1 MINKIYPNTTEAVA
15 DIQDGSVV
23 MVGGFGDA
31 GVPENLLRA
40 LTKQGA
46 KNLTAISNSAGSGER
61 GLSMLYRNN
70 QVKKLFASFP
80 VPGRSDAFEER
91 LTAGETELELVPQ
104 GTLVERMRAAGAGL
118 GGIYTSTGVGTPVA
132 ECKEVRLINGREYV
146 LEAPLPADYA
156 LLKAHKADRMGNLV
170 YRMAAR
176 NFSPVMAAAA
186 RVTIVEV
193 EEMVEVG
200 ELAPESVVTPGI
212 FVQRI
217 VRGDRYERG
226 WVD

>member
-1 MINKIYPNTTEAVA
+1 MINKIYPNTAEAVA

-31 GVPENLLRA
+31 GIPENLLRA

-70 QVKKLFASFP
+70 QVKKLLASFP
-80 VPGRSDAFEER
+80 VPGMSDAFEER

-118 GGIYTSTGVGTPVA
+118 GGHIHP
-132 ECKEVRLINGREYV
+132 
-146 LEAPLPADYA
+146 
-156 LLKAHKADRMGNLV
+156 DRRWNSCRRRQGG
-170 YRMAAR
+170 
-176 NFSPVMAAAA
+176 SSHQWS
-186 RVTIVEV
+186 RVCSGSISA
-193 EEMVEVG
+193 G
-200 ELAPESVVTPGI
+200 
-212 FVQRI
+212 
-217 VRGDRYERG
+217 
-226 WVD
+226 

>member
-1 MINKIYPNTTEAVA
+1 MINKAYSSTAEAVA

-40 LTKQGA
+40 LAKQGA
-46 KNLTAISNSAGSGER
+46 RNLTAISNSAGSGER
-61 GLSMLYRNN
+61 GLSVLYRNN
-70 QVKKLFASFP
+70 QIKKLLASFP
-80 VPGRSDAFEER
+80 VPGMSNAFEER

-118 GGIYTSTGVGTPVA
+118 GGLYTPTGVGTPVA
-132 ECKEVRLINGREYV
+132 EGKEVRLINGREYV

-156 LLKAHKADRMGNLV
+156 LLEAYKADRMGNLV

-176 NFSPVMAAAA
+176 NFNPVMAAAA
-186 RVTIVEV
+186 RITIVEV
-193 EEMVEVG
+193 EEIVEVG

-217 VRGDRYERG
+217 VKGDRYERG
-226 WVD
+226 WAD